1 MEKETQVGIAVAV
14 GLLVLFSGT
23 FVYASDYYR
32 ANSYDVT
39 WRTVQEDG
47 PSDSGTTQAGSPTER
62 TYTVERTNLVEVAFT
77 LTWTDDEP
85 DTEAD
90 RFILDVDPPGDRTS
104 NSANEDD
111 GAIEV
116 TVGYPDPPPV
126 EPQFGDRDD
135 VRARLL
141 EEHSRTNG
149 TGTWTVTITVQP
161 GGDMVGDVTGM
172 PSDTGNSWSLAS
184 VLTYYEPDL

>member
-32 ANSYDVT
+32 GNSYDVT

-47 PSDSGTTQAGSPTER
+47 PSDSGTTEADSPTER
-62 TYTVERTNLVEVAFT
+62 TYTIERTNLLDVTFT

-85 DTEAD
+85 DTEPD
-90 RFILDVDPPGDRTS
+90 RFTLDVDPPGDRPS
-104 NSANEDD
+104 NSVTRDTGD
-111 GAIEV
+111 IEV
-116 TVGYPDPPPV
+116 TVDYPDPPAV
-126 EPQFGDRDD
+126 ESQFGDRDD
-135 VRARLL
+135 VRARVL
-141 EEHSRTNG
+141 EEHSREEG
-149 TGTWTVTITVQP
+149 TGPWTVTITVEP
-161 GGDMVGDVTGM
+161 RGDMVGDVTGM
-172 PSDTGNSWSLAS
+172 PTDTGNSWSLAS